1 MPRLTESKGRTVTA
15 FVRIPHKREQR
26 LFVCLVLHMFTCFPR
41 KTEHLAEIWHFIR
54 PYYLGA
60 FFYAI
65 VPDVWS
71 GKAQPVLREAG
82 CLFCRT
88 FWNENGSDGCVQ
100 PTEMWKN

>member
-1 MPRLTESKGRTVTA
+1 MFGAAYVYVFSEKNRTFGRNLA
-15 FVRIPHKREQR
+15 FHSS
-26 LFVCLVLHMFTCFPR
+26 LV
-41 KTEHLAEIWHFIR
+41 
-54 PYYLGA
+54 LGA

-71 GKAQPVLREAG
+71 GKVQSVLREAG

-100 PTEMWKN
+100 PTEMWKNVILI